1 MAFTLTPERKA
12 AAEQLITRYPVPRA
26 ACIPILHLCQ
36 QQLGWVSPEAIA
48 FVAERLGMTTSEVLG
63 VVTFYTSFHQEP
75 VAPNVVW
82 VCRTLSCD
90 LRGGK
95 IVQEHLE
102 KKFGCHAGETSRDGK
117 FSLKKAE
124 CLAACGQA
132 PMVQINDD
140 FHEDLTLAKLDQ
152 IIAEYAQKTPTQAA
166 PAAGSAHALSGNS
179 TPGTSIPGTATPRN
193 ATPGNAKDR

>member
-1 MAFTLTPERKA
+1 MAFTLTPEREE
-12 AAEQLITRYPVPRA
+12 AAERLIKRYPVPRA

-36 QQLGWVSPEAIA
+36 QQEGWISPEVIA
-48 FVAERLGMTTSEVLG
+48 YTAQKLGMSTSQVQG

-95 IVQEHLE
+95 MLQEHLE
-102 KKFGCHAGETSRDGK
+102 KKLGCRAGETSRDGK
-117 FSLKKAE
+117 FTLKKAE

-132 PMVQINDD
+132 PMIQLNDD
-140 FHEDLTLAKLDQ
+140 YYENLTLEQLDR
-152 IIAEYAQKTPTQAA
+152 IIDEVAQRTPAQSADAA
-166 PAAGSAHALSGNS
+166 HE
-179 TPGTSIPGTATPRN
+179 
-193 ATPGNAKDR
+193 KD

>member
-1 MAFTLTPERKA
+1 MAFTLTPDREE
-12 AAEQLITRYPVPRA
+12 AAERLIKRYPVPRA

-36 QQLGWVSPEAIA
+36 QQAGWVSPDAIA
-48 FVAERLGMTTSEVLG
+48 FVAQKLGMTTAQVQG

-95 IVQEHLE
+95 IVQDHLE
-102 KKFGCHAGETSRDGK
+102 KKFGCHSGETSRDGK
-117 FSLKKAE
+117 FTLKKSE

-132 PMVQINDD
+132 PMVQINDE
-140 FHEDLTLAKLDQ
+140 FYENLTLEKLDQ
-152 IIAEYAQKTPTQAA
+152 IIAQYAEKTPAQSRDAA
-166 PAAGSAHALSGNS
+166 HSE
-179 TPGTSIPGTATPRN
+179 
-193 ATPGNAKDR
+193 D

>member
-1 MAFTLTPERKA
+1 MAFTLTPERDEIA
-12 AAEQLITRYPVPRA
+12 NQLIKRYPVPRA
-26 ACIPILHLCQ
+26 ACIPLLHLSQ
-36 QQLGWVSPEAIA
+36 QQEGWVSPEVIA
-48 FVAERLGMTTSEVLG
+48 YVAGRLGMSTSQVQG

-95 IVQEHLE
+95 IVQDHLE

-117 FSLKKAE
+117 FTLKKAE

-132 PMVQINDD
+132 PMIQINDE
-140 FHEDLTLAKLDQ
+140 FYENLTLAELDR
-152 IIAEYAQKTPTQAA
+152 IIAEYAAKTPAKPRDA
-166 PAAGSAHALSGNS
+166 AHAEE
-179 TPGTSIPGTATPRN
+179 
-193 ATPGNAKDR
+193 

>member
-1 MAFTLTPERKA
+1 MAFTLTSDREETVTK
-12 AAEQLITRYPVPRA
+12 LLTRYPEARA
-26 ACIPILHLCQ
+26 ACIPLLHLCQ
-36 QQLGWVSPEAIA
+36 QQLGWVSPDVIK
-48 FVAERLGMTTSEVLG
+48 FVAQRLGMSTAAVQG

-117 FSLKKAE
+117 FTLKKAE

-132 PMVQINDD
+132 PMVQINDE
-140 FHEDLTLAKLDQ
+140 FYENLTLVQLDK
-152 IIAEYAQKTPTQAA
+152 IIAEVANKTAA
-166 PAAGSAHALSGNS
+166 RNPEQRADLAHAH
-179 TPGTSIPGTATPRN
+179 AE
-193 ATPGNAKDR
+193 DV